1 LPLKLFGLLRHFTPL
16 LRQIEI
22 CAVQR
27 PIGRQYCGAL
37 TVNRPAPARFCT
49 FVHATET
56 MALRWRSL
64 ALRTAANLLTR
75 DEARLTA
82 AKTPASTGTD
92 RGLTLS
98 NRESAQAFSRCIQV

>member
-1 LPLKLFGLLRHFTPL
+1 MPLKLFGLFRHFTPL

-37 TVNRPAPARFCT
+37 TVHRPAPARFCT
-49 FVHATET
+49 FVHTTET

-64 ALRTAANLLTR
+64 ARRTAANLHTR

-82 AKTPASTGTD
+82 ARPARDLTGA
-92 RGLTLS
+92 LTLS
-98 NRESAQAFSRCIQV
+98 NEKAPKLSRAVI